1 MDVQQTP
8 LTQLK
13 PYSKNPRKGNVE
25 LIADSLKTFGQYK
38 PITVNKRTNEILA
51 GNHTFQAAQSLGWK
65 DISVAYVDVDD
76 DTAARIVAIDNRASD
91 LGTYDDELL
100 LELLSELDDLTHT
113 GYDENFLDDLLA
125 NIEEAEVPQIT
136 MTATSASDRNP
147 LDGSYSQPLSQGV
160 NSIPSLSELANR
172 YENKA
177 TRMVVLDYENE
188 TYVWVVGKLTEL
200 RKQVSA
206 ESNSDAI
213 RILLEAHFNES
224 APVNETI

>member
-8 LTQLK
+8 LGSLK

-25 LIADSLKTFGQYK
+25 VIADSLKTFGQYK

-51 GNHTFQAAQSLGWK
+51 GNHTYQAAKALGWK
-65 DISVAYVDVDD
+65 DISVAFIDVDE

-100 LELLSELDDLTHT
+100 LELLSELEDLTHT

-125 NIEEAEVPQIT
+125 TIEEAEVPQIT
-136 MTATSASDRNP
+136 MTAPVSASDRNP

-160 NSIPSLSELANR
+160 NSIPSLSELADR
-172 YENKA
+172 YGNKA

-188 TYVWVVGKLTEL
+188 TYVWIVEKLTEY
-200 RKQVSA
+200 RKQADLV
-206 ESNSDAI
+206 SNSDAI
-213 RILLEAHFNES
+213 RTLLEAHFKES
-224 APVNETI
+224 APGE

>member
-8 LTQLK
+8 LGSLK

-51 GNHTFQAAQSLGWK
+51 GNHTYQAAKALGWK
-65 DISVAYVDVDD
+65 DISVAYIDVDE

-91 LGTYDDELL
+91 LGTYDDEKL
-100 LELLSELDDLTHT
+100 LELLSELEDLAHT
-113 GYDENFLDDLLA
+113 GYDENYLDDLLA
-125 NIEEAEVPQIT
+125 TLEEAEVPQINMAT
-136 MTATSASDRNP
+136 PTSATDRNP

-160 NSIPSLSELANR
+160 NSIPTLTELADR
-172 YENKA
+172 YGNKA

-188 TYVWVVGKLTEL
+188 TYVWIVEKLTEY
-200 RKQVSA
+200 RKQADVL
-206 ESNSDAI
+206 SNSDAI
-213 RILLEAHFNES
+213 RTLLEAHFKES
-224 APVNETI
+224 APGV